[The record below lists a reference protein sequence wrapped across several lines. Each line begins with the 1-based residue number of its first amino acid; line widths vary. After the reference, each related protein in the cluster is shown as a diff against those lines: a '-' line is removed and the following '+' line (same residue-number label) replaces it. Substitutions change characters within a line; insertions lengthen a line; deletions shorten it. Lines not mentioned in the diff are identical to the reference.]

1 MALAGAPPRHAFP
14 PHSAGF
20 TLVEVL
26 VVLVIL
32 GILGAALAL
41 GIHDRL
47 PGLRFSAA
55 VAALQ
60 DELRSRQVEAM
71 VTGQPVAFSVDDLK
85 HPAGGAAGRRLRR
98 IAAVGLAIDSADAR
112 QPDAV
117 VFLPGGWSPGA
128 LIRVRAGD
136 RAATVR
142 VDWPL
147 GTVHQE

>member
-1 MALAGAPPRHAFP
+1 MPVEVPPRHA
-14 PHSAGF
+14 AGF

-41 GIHDRL
+41 GIQDRL

-55 VAALQ
+55 VSALE
-60 DELRSRQVEAM
+60 DELRNRQVEAM
-71 VTGQPVAFSVDDLK
+71 VTGQPVAFSLDDLK
-85 HPAGGAAGRRLRR
+85 HPTGGAAGRRLRR
-98 IAAVGLAIDSADAR
+98 IAAVTLTIDSADAGR
-112 QPDAV
+112 PGAV

-128 LIRVRAGD
+128 EIRLSEGD
-136 RAATVR
+136 RTATVR

-147 GTVHQE
+147 GTVHRE

>member
-1 MALAGAPPRHAFP
+1 MMLAEVPPRHA
-14 PHSAGF
+14 AGF

-41 GIHDRL
+41 GIQDRL

-55 VAALQ
+55 VAALE
-60 DELRSRQVEAM
+60 DELRNRQVEAM
-71 VTGQPVAFSVDDLK
+71 VTGQPVAFSLDDLK

-98 IAAVGLAIDSADAR
+98 IAAVTLAIDSADAGR
-112 QPDAV
+112 PGAV

-128 LIRVRAGD
+128 EIRLSEGD

-147 GTVHQE
+147 GTVHRE

>member
-1 MALAGAPPRHAFP
+1 MRAGVPPRQ
-14 PHSAGF
+14 AGF

-41 GIHDRL
+41 GIQDRL

-55 VAALQ
+55 VSALE

-71 VTGQPVAFSVDDLK
+71 VTGQPVAFSLDDLK

-98 IAAVGLAIDSADAR
+98 IAAVALTIDGADGSR
-112 QPDAV
+112 PDAV
-117 VFLPGGWSPGA
+117 VFLAGGWSPGA
-128 LIRVRAGD
+128 RIRLGQGD
-136 RAATVR
+136 RAAIVR

-147 GTVHQE
+147 GTVHRE